1 MMTPSLG
8 EITYVTTSEIT
19 ADKCKVIEWYLQF
32 PLMIEV
38 ESLVTGNRYQVYPD
52 WHCYE
57 DEETAIKATQKY
69 KDGYEDI
76 IY

>member
-1 MMTPSLG
+1 
-8 EITYVTTSEIT
+8 
-19 ADKCKVIEWYLQF
+19 
-32 PLMIEV
+32 MIEV

-57 DEETAIKATQKY
+57 DEKMAIKAAQKY
-69 KDGYEDI
+69 KDGYEDV